1 MDGKNMPLRSTSPSP
16 PQKKKV
22 VCSQDIATHIQ
33 NNIIIQ
39 GLHRWSSMGC
49 EILPLVQDIIGCF
62 GFLVKQVL
70 FSPKLVSSAATLK
83 LKEFYCSTWKKTVGL
98 QHLSVTKNCLKL
110 IARTQCNWQ
119 SIRVLGTDGVYWP
132 AMPSYDFLKTHML
145 SRLEGGWN
153 MLADPL

>member
-1 MDGKNMPLRSTSPSP
+1 MDGKNMPLRSTSPSS
-16 PQKKKV
+16 PQKRKV

-33 NNIIIQ
+33 NSIIIQ

-83 LKEFYCSTWKKTVGL
+83 LKEFPLFQVAKDCKTPAL
-98 QHLSVTKNCLKL
+98 IRDQKLFESNSLDTMQLAFNTSV
-110 IARTQCNWQ
+110 RYRR
-119 SIRVLGTDGVYWP
+119 SVLTCDAVIWLVHP
-132 AMPSYDFLKTHML
+132 FLAL
-145 SRLEGGWN
+145 PRY
-153 MLADPL
+153 